1 MSKHLDLKF
10 KYNPK
15 LLGEMKVWHMG
26 RFGSPMDFHM
36 SISEPTSSNRMIDA
50 WTRFSI
56 TVVHFRSE
64 LEMSMF
70 ALQFGEH
77 RV

>member
-1 MSKHLDLKF
+1 MTQNLHLEFKHRSTV
-10 KYNPK
+10 
-15 LLGEMKVWHMG
+15 LGEMKVWHMSH
-26 RFGSPMDFHM
+26 FDTPMDYHM
-36 SISEPTSSNRMIDA
+36 RTKIVLEGHKPKLG
-50 WTRFSI
+50 FQV

-70 ALQFGEH
+70 ALQFGEY